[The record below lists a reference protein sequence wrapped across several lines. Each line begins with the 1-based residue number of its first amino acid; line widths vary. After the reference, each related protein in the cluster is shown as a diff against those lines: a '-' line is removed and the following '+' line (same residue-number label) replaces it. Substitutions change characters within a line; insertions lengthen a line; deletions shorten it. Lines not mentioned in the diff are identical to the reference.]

1 MIMLKLPMQID
12 NYLYNDIFGVSAS
25 LAVIKII
32 TD

>member
-25 LAVIKII
+25 LAV
-32 TD
+32 TL